1 MPTTANRA
9 SPTLGMALGYF
20 LVLYAVLNGH
30 IPEDH
35 QPEAVAMAGVVATN
49 LIMEF
54 KGFVRWVGSLIKKDK
69 PTGDA

>member
-1 MPTTANRA
+1 MPTAVNRA

-20 LVLYAVLNGH
+20 LVLFAVLQGH
-30 IPEDH
+30 IPEQH

-54 KGFVRWVGSLIKKDK
+54 KGFLRWVGSLIKKEDK
-69 PTGDA
+69 PGGK